1 MQSGIVAKSAWFS
14 KINWTQ
20 GVAAVAML
28 LAFFGFDL
36 PAQTQADIL
45 AAIIGVQAAVT
56 WFFRTF
62 MNNSVGPEMAGQ
74 TVTIQKA

>member
-1 MQSGIVAKSAWFS
+1 MQTIVAKSAWMS

-20 GVAAVAML
+20 GVAALAAA

-36 PAQTQADIL
+36 DAHTQASIL
-45 AAIIGVQAAVT
+45 AGIVGVQAVVT

-62 MNNSVGPEMAGQ
+62 MNNSVDPSLAGR